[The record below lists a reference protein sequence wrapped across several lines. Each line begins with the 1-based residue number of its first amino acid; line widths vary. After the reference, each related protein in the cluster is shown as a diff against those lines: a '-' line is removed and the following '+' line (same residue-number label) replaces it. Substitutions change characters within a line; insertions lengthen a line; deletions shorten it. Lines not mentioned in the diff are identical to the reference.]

1 MSADIVLKILLFG
14 DSDVDKTKFL
24 NRYVGDCF
32 NATHLQT
39 IGVDFKTKTINM
51 KDMKICLQIWDTAG
65 QDRFRTITQSYLRG
79 AAGAILI
86 YDITN
91 KESFESL
98 KNNYIKM
105 VESSPEDIKYIIV
118 GNKMDLENARDI
130 SREEVKAFCNGKNI
144 KEFEVSSELNINIDL
159 CFNTLVELIIGNKSK
174 DEFLKK
180 KGNNLKRDKCI
191 CF

>member
-1 MSADIVLKILLFG
+1 
-14 DSDVDKTKFL
+14 
-24 NRYVGDCF
+24 
-32 NATHLQT
+32 
-39 IGVDFKTKTINM
+39 
-51 KDMKICLQIWDTAG
+51 MKIHLRTWDTAA
-65 QDRFRTITQSYLRG
+65 QEKYQNIWKSCLRG
-79 AAGAILI
+79 ADGVFLI

-91 KESFESL
+91 RANFENL
-98 KNNYIKM
+98 KNKYIKA
-105 VESSPEDIKYIIV
+105 VEGPPEDIKYIIV

-191 CF
+191 CFWI